1 MKKSKGHIIIGFLA
15 FFVSTLLGCKEPKPS
30 PNPPATND
38 TSGPIYAWD
47 LSTNAA
53 NSFWKIKDS
62 NNLDIH
68 LLDFAKQNHVN
79 TVRLRLLNG
88 NPTFPHPSI
97 QQIIQTSQLCKEKSL
112 QTWVDFHLSDVWA
125 DPGNQ
130 QIPASFKN
138 NSVDSL
144 ANDVAQFIRSQLT
157 ILKENNVLPHYIQI
171 GNEVSNGFLWPTC
184 GFWKTATGFH
194 DFKTVY
200 DAAAEEVRKLSPETK
215 IIFHLAGDI
224 NLYYT
229 IEEVRK
235 LQLDFDIWGFSY
247 YGLWHGCEPEN
258 LFNLFENTAYFSGKP
273 FMIAEIAYPFTLS
286 FLDNETNVVGGIS
299 QLCSGYSAQAA
310 SQNNWLSKTV
320 KILASKAHY
329 KGIAYWEPAWL
340 GKNAFQT
347 SHTSSWENMCLFDF
361 SGKPLPAAYGN
372 WTKTK

>member
-1 MKKSKGHIIIGFLA
+1 MKKSKEHIIIGFLA
-15 FFVSTLLGCKEPKPS
+15 FFVSTLLGCKDPAGPTQPPTPKDTPS
-30 PNPPATND
+30 AV
-38 TSGPIYAWD
+38 YAWD

-62 NNLDIH
+62 NNLDVH

-79 TVRLRLLNG
+79 TIRLRLLNG
-88 NPTFPHPSI
+88 DPTFPHPSI
-97 QQIIQTSQLCKEKSL
+97 QQIIQTSQLCKTKSL
-112 QTWVDFHLSDVWA
+112 QTWLDFHLSDVWA

-138 NSVDSL
+138 NSADSL
-144 ANDVAQFIRSQLT
+144 ARYVAQFIRSQLT
-157 ILKENNVLPHYIQI
+157 TLKENNVLPQYIQI

-184 GFWKTATGFH
+184 GFWKTATGFKN
-194 DFKTVY
+194 FKTVY

-229 IEEVRK
+229 IEEIKK

-258 LFNLFENTAYFSGKP
+258 LFNLFENTAYFTGKP
-273 FMIAEIAYPFTLS
+273 FIIAEIAYPFTLS

-329 KGIAYWEPAWL
+329 KGIAYWEPAWF
-340 GKNAFQT
+340 GKNNFQT
-347 SHTSSWENMCLFDF
+347 AHTSSWENMCLFDF